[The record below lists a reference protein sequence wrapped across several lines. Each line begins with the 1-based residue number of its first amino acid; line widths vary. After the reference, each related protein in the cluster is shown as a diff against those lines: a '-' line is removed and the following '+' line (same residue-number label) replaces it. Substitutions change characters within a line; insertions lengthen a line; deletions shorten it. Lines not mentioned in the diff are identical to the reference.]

1 MIVEIRILKK
11 DRMLTLIK
19 ELYQGI
25 QSIFYLRFSFF
36 HLELCVEL
44 NFELN
49 MIYFILLTDL

>member
-1 MIVEIRILKK
+1 MIVGIRILKK

-25 QSIFYLRFSFF
+25 QSIFYLRFSFI